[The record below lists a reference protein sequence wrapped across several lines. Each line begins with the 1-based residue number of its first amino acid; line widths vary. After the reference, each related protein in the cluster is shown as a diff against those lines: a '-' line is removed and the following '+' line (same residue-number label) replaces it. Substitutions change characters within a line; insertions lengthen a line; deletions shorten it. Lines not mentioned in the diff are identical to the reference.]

1 MFILKLGDLGINNCV
16 TFYDKLLTSWT
27 PYRSTI
33 EWMTKYFYNNNYWE
47 VMMWNNDAF
56 EQSDDC

>member
-1 MFILKLGDLGINNCV
+1 MFILKLGDLGINYCV

-33 EWMTKYFYNNNYWE
+33 EWMTKYFHNNNYWE
-47 VMMWNNDAF
+47 DMMWNNDAF
-56 EQSDDC
+56 E